1 MDIATTDRP
10 LPPPA
15 VSILSESGRELEV
28 LIEREFGCLTVSCS
42 LYFDEHYTQ
51 VECLDEDLSE
61 AEQEAIL
68 AAWRG
73 EAD

>member
-1 MDIATTDRP
+1 VT
-10 LPPPA
+10 PA

-28 LIEREFGCLTVSCS
+28 LIEREFGCEVVHCS

-73 EAD
+73 EPEF